1 MHPLSLVTVYNEIWY
16 FHFYTNMK
24 QDFTFCAKQ
33 NNFQF
38 LNLDSSKNAQGPS
51 EISFRAFYYLAS
63 FMQNNCAN
71 VCTMEMLPISHFEL
85 SKITFYLNV
94 TLQNSHREVNSRS
107 TTPWRPFFDPK
118 EAIGSKA
125 EGLIFKSDS

>member
-1 MHPLSLVTVYNEIWY
+1 MFDTYIQVAMMGYYYLSVQSAFVTQREMHPLTWVTVYTKIWY
-16 FHFYTNMK
+16 FHLYTKMK

-51 EISFRAFYYLAS
+51 EISFRAFYYMAS

-71 VCTMEMLPISHFEL
+71 VGTMEMLPIS
-85 SKITFYLNV
+85 SV
-94 TLQNSHREVNSRS
+94 R
-107 TTPWRPFFDPK
+107 
-118 EAIGSKA
+118 
-125 EGLIFKSDS
+125 